1 MTNEQLL
8 GALNMT
14 NNTYQLRDDLL
25 DTVDVQK
32 MVNFLKAK
40 QEAAE
45 QDNWIKELKD
55 GDTFILQVAVKQ

>member
-40 QEAAE
+40 QEAAD
-45 QDNWIKELKD
+45 QHDWIKDLKD
-55 GDTFILQVAVKQ
+55 GDTFVLQVAVKQ

>member
-1 MTNEQLL
+1 MTNK
-8 GALNMT
+8 
-14 NNTYQLRDDLL
+14 TYQLRDDLL

>member
-1 MTNEQLL
+1 
-8 GALNMT
+8 MT

-40 QEAAE
+40 QEADE
-45 QDNWIKELKD
+45 QDNWIKELKE
-55 GDTFILQVAVKQ
+55 GDTFILQVAIKQ

>member
-1 MTNEQLL
+1 
-8 GALNMT
+8 MT

-40 QEAAE
+40 QEAAD
-45 QDNWIKELKD
+45 QHDWIKDLKD